1 MNPWLNP
8 LQVARM
14 YKFLGRNWNIIQF
27 YSKFSWKING
37 KQWRGKR
44 YPNSKALHIPWKQ
57 EYLHPRLKISTNTST
72 LKRKISKEIVVGM
85 MQIVDDIENKHLL
98 FVWREPS
105 NLQKHAQK
113 KNGDCFTQ
121 SGRKWSLCYCRRTPR
136 WFVFMLLLNQV
147 LYRLKMNP
155 WLIRWKIEIGFY
167 GVGYMAK
174 WKWYMARWNF
184 HHYSFLSFFLFFT
197 PRLALFL
204 IIGVLFSFFH

>member
-105 NLQKHAQK
+105 NLQKHAK
-113 KNGDCFTQ
+113 KKMEIASHKAGESEASVTVVGHQGDLYSCFC
-121 SGRKWSLCYCRRTPR
+121 SIKFCIDWKWIPD
-136 WFVFMLLLNQV
+136 WFVEK
-147 LYRLKMNP
+147 LK
-155 WLIRWKIEIGFY
+155 
-167 GVGYMAK
+167 
-174 WKWYMARWNF
+174 
-184 HHYSFLSFFLFFT
+184 
-197 PRLALFL
+197 
-204 IIGVLFSFFH
+204 